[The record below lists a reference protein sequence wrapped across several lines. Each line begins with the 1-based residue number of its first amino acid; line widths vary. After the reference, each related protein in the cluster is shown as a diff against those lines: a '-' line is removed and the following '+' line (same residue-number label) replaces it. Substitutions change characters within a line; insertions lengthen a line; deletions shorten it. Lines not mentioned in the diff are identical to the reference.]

1 MKKLVI
7 LVLFVAFVSIFA
19 ACRNASAANNEAAVV
34 EKNESEQLLKPRK
47 ADSPAKEEK
56 KSKKVGENPVKTGG
70 KAGGQAVLK
79 AAVDAKLDQLAEK
92 VKIFS
97 EKPKESIEKAAD
109 AWLDKRSFEICE
121 PVLDGLADKIE
132 KEPENNQIQAE
143 IRRAFDKLFKELDK
157 DAEIRGKLNIENFL
171 YEWAEA
177 KADEKLTG
185 EEKKPKAGGGKKTGK
200 ADDKPQQDVP
210 LTENKKNLIGLSLNI
225 VAVQKA
231 IDLWSEKR
239 MTAIWN
245 KALDKMVNNTVNE
258 SNIGTI
264 SGKVEKQ
271 FDELIADLNKVA
283 FVKAK
288 FDRITDEAFFN
299 FMLMMSEEQRFEKIR
314 KRKENNAAGE
324 KIKEPK

>member
-19 ACRNASAANNEAAVV
+19 ACRNASAANKEAAVV

-47 ADSPAKEEK
+47 AEFPVKKKISEK
-56 KSKKVGENPVKTGG
+56 AAEDPVKTGG
-70 KAGGQAVLK
+70 KAGEQAVLK
-79 AAVDAKLDQLAEK
+79 AEVEAKLDQLAEK
-92 VKIFS
+92 MKIFS
-97 EKPKESIEKAAD
+97 KNPTESMKKAGD

-121 PVLDGLADKIE
+121 PVLERLADKIE
-132 KEPENNQIQAE
+132 KEPENERIQAE
-143 IRRAFDKLFKELDK
+143 IRKEFDKLFKELDK
-157 DAEIRGKLNIENFL
+157 DADIRSKLNIEHFL
-171 YEWAEA
+171 YEWAAA
-177 KADEKLTG
+177 KADEKSAD
-185 EEKKPKAGGGKKTGK
+185 EDKKLKAGSGGKKTEK

-210 LTENKKNLIGLSLNI
+210 LTEKKKNLIALSVNI
-225 VAVQKA
+225 VTVQKA

-239 MTAIWN
+239 MTALWN

-299 FMLMMSEEQRFEKIR
+299 FMLMMSEEQRFE
-314 KRKENNAAGE
+314 
-324 KIKEPK
+324 